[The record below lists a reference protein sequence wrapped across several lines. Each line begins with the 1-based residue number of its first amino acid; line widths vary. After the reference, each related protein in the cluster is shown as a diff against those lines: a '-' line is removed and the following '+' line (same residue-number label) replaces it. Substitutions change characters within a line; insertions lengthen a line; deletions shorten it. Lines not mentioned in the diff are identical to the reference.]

1 MKGFSRTM
9 QSNCIN
15 FFSIRVMYLV
25 IEIGLTDL
33 KNFMNKCA
41 TNWQVLGMEKCFY
54 RLYLV
59 VLVEVTLNGAFEISR
74 FALSSLCF
82 IKLAICDI
90 M

>member
-41 TNWQVLGMEKCFY
+41 TNKSWVWKNIFY

-59 VLVEVTLNGAFEISR
+59 VLVEVILNGAFEISR